1 MKNKS
6 LLFKL
11 LIIFTT
17 FPFLY
22 LYAEKTGG
30 ENKPKTEEEQ
40 PIQIVSDRLDAYNEK
55 RMVVFSG
62 NAVATRGDTTI
73 RSERLLLYYKNGL
86 AAAASEK
93 AGSRE
98 IGKGRNLEKVEA
110 KGNVTVT
117 QGDRIV
123 TGDDAVFYQDTHKIV
138 ITGNTVLQEGRNI
151 IQGEKV
157 VIFLDEN
164 RGIVESAENKR
175 VTATIYPE
183 EEKKEEKK

>member
-11 LIIFTT
+11 LIIFTI

-86 AAAASEK
+86 AASEK

-98 IGKGRNLEKVEA
+98 IDKRRDLEKVEA

-183 EEKKEEKK
+183 GEKKEEKK